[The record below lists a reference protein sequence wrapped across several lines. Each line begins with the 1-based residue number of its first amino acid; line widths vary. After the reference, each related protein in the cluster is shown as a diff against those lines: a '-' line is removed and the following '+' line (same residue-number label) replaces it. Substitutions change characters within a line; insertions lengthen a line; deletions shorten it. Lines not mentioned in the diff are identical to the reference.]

1 MPDLTVG
8 KPPFLYNLNT
18 MVIVLLYQLIT
29 SQRGKL
35 FKGRVEK
42 SVRTLTDLCYLCGGF
57 ILTCMTD
64 YLNELNESQREAVL
78 YNEGPSLVIAGAGS
92 GKTRV
97 LTYKIA
103 YLLDNGYEPWSI
115 LALTFTNKAAREMK
129 ERIARQVGQERAR
142 YLWMGTFHS
151 IFSRI
156 LRAEA
161 ETLGF
166 TPNFT
171 IYDATDSKSLVKTII
186 KEMNLDDKVYKPGMV
201 QGRISNA
208 KNHLVL
214 PEAYAANAELI
225 EADRAAKVPLLHEI
239 YLRYWNRCRQSD
251 AMDFDD
257 LLLYTYLLFR
267 TRPDICDKY
276 AARFRYILVDEYQD
290 TNFAQHSI
298 VLQLT
303 QKHQFV
309 CVVGDDA
316 QSIYSFRGANI
327 DNILNFTRTYKD
339 ARLFKLEQNYRS
351 TQTIVNAAN
360 SLIAKNRDQIQKE
373 VFSEKDKGEPIG
385 VFAAYSDV
393 EEGEIVTNKIA
404 QLHAKSGYAYH
415 DFAILY
421 RTNAQSRIF
430 EEALRKRSIPYRI
443 YGGLSFYQRKEVKDV
458 VAYFR
463 LAVNPHDEEAF
474 KRVINYPARGIGNTT
489 LGKLTEAAGRC
500 EVSLW
505 KVLCEPLSYG
515 VELNKGTYT
524 KLQGFRDLI
533 SEFVTLAR
541 EQDAYTL
548 GMELVKRSGIMAEI
562 YQDRS
567 PENMSRQEN
576 IEELVNGM
584 RDFCDGRQEE
594 GSPHVL
600 LSDYLSEIALLTD
613 QDEEQGEAQPKVTL
627 MTIHSAKGLEFPN
640 VFVVGLEE
648 NLFPSPLS
656 SASYRALE
664 EERRLFYVAV
674 TRAEDHCYL
683 SYAKSRFKYGKME
696 FCNPSRFLKD
706 IDVRYL
712 QVPQE
717 ELMGTRI
724 EEKASRFRK
733 EASRASYEREPR
745 ETGPSMFDGGPMPEE
760 PHRFVPPRTLRRI
773 PDASPSAAPAG
784 PSTGGLSAGMW
795 IEHERFGKG
804 EVTRVEGNGDNCK
817 ATVQFQ
823 HAGVKQLLLKFARFK
838 IIDSNTK

>member
-1 MPDLTVG
+1 M
-8 KPPFLYNLNT
+8 
-18 MVIVLLYQLIT
+18 
-29 SQRGKL
+29 

-161 ETLGF
+161 EALGF
-166 TPNFT
+166 TSNFT
-171 IYDATDSKSLVKTII
+171 IYDATDSKSLVKAII

-489 LGKLTEAAGRC
+489 LGKLTEAVGRC

-594 GSPHVL
+594 GNPHVL

-656 SASYRALE
+656 SACYRALE

-674 TRAEDHCYL
+674 TRAEEHCYL

-773 PDASPSAAPAG
+773 PDASPSAAPIG
-784 PSTGGLSAGMW
+784 PSAGGLSAGMW

-804 EVTRVEGNGDNCK
+804 EVTRVEGSGDNCK